1 MVIVIKVLRNFH
13 LRNDGEDMNISSILD
28 VNISELDVRFKDCG
42 DVVKRKISIGE
53 GFKKDIYFFYLDM
66 LVDKDYLSEHII
78 KSLMISIREVPP
90 TYADI
95 KENIYEAIKNG
106 GLPTA
111 DLKDTEDMDDAVKGI
126 LSGDTLMFV
135 DGYAK
140 AVVLSTKG
148 WPNRGV
154 PTADTEV
161 VVQGAKEAF
170 SEVFRINTMLIRR
183 RIRDTALKLKQMQ
196 IGRRTRTDIAV
207 IYMDGLVRPKILEES
222 IKRLN
227 NIDIDGIID
236 SGYVEQL
243 IEEDWR
249 SPFPQA
255 QVTERP
261 DKAAAALLEGR
272 IVIVV
277 DNSPFVLIIPATL
290 NTFYQSPDDYNQ
302 RWEISSLIR
311 ALRFIAGFAALTL
324 PGLYL
329 AMAVYHPSM
338 IPSQLVF
345 KMAGARQTVPFPAVF
360 EIILMEIAF
369 ELLREAGI
377 RLPSPIGSTVGIV
390 GGIIIGQAA
399 VEAGLVSPIVVIVVA
414 ITGICGFVIPHISLV
429 NAFRILK
436 YLIIFLSSCLGFFG
450 FWIAVLLILI
460 HLVTLKSFGIPYVF
474 PFSSSE
480 TNGYTDLK
488 DSIFRM
494 PLFMMKKRP
503 IFSNPDNTTRL
514 RVKQSGNKH
523 KKE

>member
-1 MVIVIKVLRNFH
+1 
-13 LRNDGEDMNISSILD
+13 MNISSILD
-28 VNISELDVRFKDCG
+28 VNISELDLRFKDVQ
-42 DVVKRKISIGE
+42 DVVKRKVKIGD
-53 GFKKDIYFFYLDM
+53 GFKQEVYFFYLDM
-66 LVDKDYLSEHII
+66 LVDKDFLSEHIL
-78 KSLMISIREVPP
+78 SNLMLTIRQIPP
-90 TYADI
+90 TYAEIKGDI
-95 KENIYEAIKNG
+95 LEAIKNG
-106 GLPTA
+106 GLPVV
-111 DLKDTEDMDDAVKGI
+111 DVRDTEDMDDAVKSI
-126 LSGDTLMFV
+126 LSGDTIMFLE
-135 DGYAK
+135 GYAK

-161 VVQGAKEAF
+161 VIQGSKDAF

-183 RIRDTALKLKQMQ
+183 RIRDTALKMKQMQ
-196 IGRRTRTDIAV
+196 IGRRTKTDIAV
-207 IYMDGLVRPKILEES
+207 VYMEGIVRPKILENAL
-222 IKRLN
+222 KRLE
-227 NIDIDGIID
+227 NIDIDGITD
-236 SGYVEQL
+236 SGYIEQL
-243 IEEDWR
+243 IEDDWR

-261 DKAAAALLEGR
+261 DKAASALLEGR

-277 DNSPFVLIIPATL
+277 DNSPFVVIIPATL

-302 RWEISSLIR
+302 RWEISSFIR
-311 ALRFIAGFAALTL
+311 LLRFIAGFAALAL

-338 IPSQLVF
+338 IPSLLVF

-360 EIILMEIAF
+360 EILLMEIAF

-377 RLPSPIGSTVGIV
+377 RLPSPIGSTIGIV

-399 VEAGLVSPIVVIVVA
+399 VEAGLVSPIVVIVIA
-414 ITGICGFVIPHISLV
+414 ITGICGFVIPHVSLV

-436 YLIIFLSSCLGFFG
+436 YLIILLTSCLGFFG
-450 FWIAVLLILI
+450 FWLAILLILI

-480 TNGYTDLK
+480 TNGYSDLK

-503 IFSNPDNTTRL
+503 VFSNPDNTTRL